1 MESSI
6 ISTNKKDKKD
16 EVKINKKYK
25 ITFFIKILD
34 NDNSIRS
41 NSKRRNK
48 KLCII

>member
-1 MESSI
+1 MESSLKSI
-6 ISTNKKDKKD
+6 NKNEKKE

-25 ITFFIKILD
+25 KTFFIKILD
-34 NDNSIRS
+34 NDNSFRS